1 MRIRSSTLVTRIG
14 PVVLFSLTLFSLTL
28 FSLIAVVAVSAAD
41 LEKHIVIYDGA
52 VTEVASQAAGQS
64 AIRDP
69 QSAIESPDL
78 WVTLKDLTRATR
90 FVLKPQGVCLE
101 ELCFPIPKARRT
113 AFLRKEGKVTWFN
126 LTEFARLIKQP
137 VAHDAKH
144 SVWYFGQRRDAQN
157 GFLES
162 LEAPDFTL
170 PDANGKMRSL
180 SEFRGKK
187 VLLITWASW

>member
-1 MRIRSSTLVTRIG
+1 MLKRIG
-14 PVVLFSLTLFSLTL
+14 ASVLFCLV
-28 FSLIAVVAVSAAD
+28 AVVMVKPAD
-41 LEKHIVIYDGA
+41 LKKHVVIYGGA
-52 VTEVASQAAGQS
+52 VTEVAPQPNES
-64 AIRDP
+64 A
-69 QSAIESPDL
+69 EL

-90 FVLKPQGVCLE
+90 FVLKPQGVCFE
-101 ELCFPIPKARRT
+101 ELCFPIPKVRRNE
-113 AFLRKEGKVTWFN
+113 FLRKQGKVSWFN

-137 VAHDAKH
+137 FAYDSKH
-144 SVWYFGQRRDAQN
+144 GVWYFGPRSDAQN
-157 GFLES
+157 GFVSS